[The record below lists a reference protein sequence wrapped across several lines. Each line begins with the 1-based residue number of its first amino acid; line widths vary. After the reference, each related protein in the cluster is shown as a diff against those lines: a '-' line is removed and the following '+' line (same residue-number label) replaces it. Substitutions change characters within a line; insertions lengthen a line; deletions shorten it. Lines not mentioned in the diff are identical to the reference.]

1 MLQGALDTK
10 VWSWFAGTLNG
21 REALADLAL
30 RERRELLRILIEEI
44 RVGMA
49 VRLSSRPFDI
59 EIEIL
64 MHLRSTKRIRKEVN
78 LFDPIGSDREGNEIN
93 LMDILSSE
101 RDDVV
106 DSVVL
111 NIDRARLAD
120 KLNCLS
126 KGSVLSWN
134 CGLGLGKRKGRPKG
148 RSGASWGSRALMFLA
163 LKRKPW
169 ANC

>member
-1 MLQGALDTK
+1 
-10 VWSWFAGTLNG
+10 
-21 REALADLAL
+21 
-30 RERRELLRILIEEI
+30 
-44 RVGMA
+44 MA

-126 KGSVLSWN
+126 KRERLVLELRF
-134 CGLGLGKRKGRPKG
+134 GLGQKERQTQRQIGRQLGISRSYVSRIEKKALGKLLSEMGP
-148 RSGASWGSRALMFLA
+148 S
-163 LKRKPW
+163 
-169 ANC
+169 